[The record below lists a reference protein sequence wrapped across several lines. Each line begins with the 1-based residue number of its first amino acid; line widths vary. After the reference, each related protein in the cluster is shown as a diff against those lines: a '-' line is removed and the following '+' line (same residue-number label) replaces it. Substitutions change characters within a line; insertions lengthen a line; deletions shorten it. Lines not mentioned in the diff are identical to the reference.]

1 MKSNGFTKY
10 SPTEIHC
17 THILAYINN
26 LKLRTVYKNYLIFMV
41 HVSHLFGISRN
52 NCIYIYSVN
61 KMHVHFDF
69 NEVPIT
75 FSPSPFLLRFFF
87 ELKKKQNN
95 KLRFQFKLK
104 S

>member
-17 THILAYINN
+17 THNLAYINN

-52 NCIYIYSVN
+52 NCIYSVN

>member
-1 MKSNGFTKY
+1 
-10 SPTEIHC
+10 
-17 THILAYINN
+17 
-26 LKLRTVYKNYLIFMV
+26 
-41 HVSHLFGISRN
+41 
-52 NCIYIYSVN
+52 
-61 KMHVHFDF
+61 MHVHFDF

-87 ELKKKQNN
+87 KLKKKQNN